1 MLNQKEGGI
10 KQNEIR
16 KIFGFPVGIV
26 AERLLKMEKEGLIK
40 RIWENEDY
48 IYTIFC
54 PNNKKHLSPNFLMC
68 KRQVVEL
75 IGIKLKL
82 I

>member
-10 KQNEIR
+10 KQNKIR
-16 KIFGFPVGIV
+16 KFFGFPVGIV

-48 IYTIFC
+48 TYTIFS
-54 PNNKKHLSPNFLMC
+54 PNNKNTFHRIF
-68 KRQVVEL
+68 
-75 IGIKLKL
+75 
-82 I
+82 